1 MFHPLI
7 RLLATQPELL
17 AHHLAAY
24 GHLAGA
30 QLGQARGL
38 LQSRA
43 LLLAGLGGGLAL
55 GLGLAGMAGLLAAA
69 LPLAAMPAPWLL
81 LALPALPLGLAA
93 ACALALQ
100 QQPPLWSSAL
110 LREQLAADAALLDEV
125 GAA

>member
-7 RLLATQPELL
+7 RLLATQPDLL

-24 GHLAGA
+24 GQLAGA

-55 GLGLAGMAGLLAAA
+55 GLGLAGVAGLLAAA

-81 LALPALPLGLAA
+81 LAVPALPLGLAA
-93 ACALALQ
+93 GCALALQ
-100 QQPPLWSSAL
+100 QQPPVWSGDL
-110 LREQLAADAALLDEV
+110 LRAQLAADAALLDE
-125 GAA
+125 AAAA